1 MNSESERKLS
11 LVELK
16 QLNMKQEQP
25 AQEAPPTREDWD
37 ELMERLS
44 EISRKTEQLNNKL
57 YLSQIEKQSKEM
69 LDLLWAMNRRQE
81 QAGRKKERR
90 YSLPRF
96 YLPEIE
102 WRLVAVA
109 AMMLGGLFMTWWF
122 LLRG

>member
-1 MNSESERKLS
+1 MTSESERKLS

-44 EISRKTEQLNNKL
+44 EISRKMEQLNSRF

-69 LDLLWAMNRRQE
+69 LDILWAMNRRQE
-81 QAGRKKERR
+81 QAGRMKERR
-90 YSLPRF
+90 FSLPRF

>member
-44 EISRKTEQLNNKL
+44 EISRKMEQLNSRF

-69 LDLLWAMNRRQE
+69 LDILWAMNRRQE

>member
-44 EISRKTEQLNNKL
+44 EISRKMEQLNNKF
-57 YLSQIEKQSKEM
+57 YLSQIQKQNKEM
-69 LDLLWAMNRRQE
+69 LDILWAMNRRQE

-109 AMMLGGLFMTWWF
+109 AMMLGGLLMTWWF

>member
-11 LVELK
+11 LAELK

-44 EISRKTEQLNNKL
+44 EISRKMEQLNSRF

-69 LDLLWAMNRRQE
+69 LDILWAMNRRQE

-90 YSLPRF
+90 FSLPRF

>member
-44 EISRKTEQLNNKL
+44 EISRKTEQLNNRF

-69 LDLLWAMNRRQE
+69 LDILWAMNRRQE

-90 YSLPRF
+90 FSLPRF

>member
-1 MNSESERKLS
+1 
-11 LVELK
+11 
-16 QLNMKQEQP
+16 
-25 AQEAPPTREDWD
+25 
-37 ELMERLS
+37 MERLS
-44 EISRKTEQLNNKL
+44 EISRKMEQLNSRF

-69 LDLLWAMNRRQE
+69 LDILWAMNRRQE

-90 YSLPRF
+90 FSLPRF

>member
-11 LVELK
+11 LAELK

-25 AQEAPPTREDWD
+25 AQETHPTREDWD

-44 EISRKTEQLNNKL
+44 EISRKMEQLNSRF

-69 LDLLWAMNRRQE
+69 LDILWAMNRRQE

-90 YSLPRF
+90 FSLPRF

-109 AMMLGGLFMTWWF
+109 AMTLGGLFMTWWF

>member
-11 LVELK
+11 LAELK
-16 QLNMKQEQP
+16 QLNMKQEQL
-25 AQEAPPTREDWD
+25 AQEAHPTREDWD

-44 EISRKTEQLNNKL
+44 EISRKMEQLNNRF
-57 YLSQIEKQSKEM
+57 YLSQIQKQSKEM
-69 LDLLWAMNRRQE
+69 LDILWAMNRRQE

-90 YSLPRF
+90 FSLPRF

-109 AMMLGGLFMTWWF
+109 AMTLGGLFMTWWF

>member
-1 MNSESERKLS
+1 MNLESERKLS
-11 LVELK
+11 LTELK

-25 AQEAPPTREDWD
+25 AQEAHPTREDWD

-44 EISRKTEQLNNKL
+44 EISRKMEQLNNRF
-57 YLSQIEKQSKEM
+57 YLSQMQKQSKEM
-69 LDLLWAMNRRQE
+69 VDILWAMNRRQE
-81 QAGRKKERR
+81 QAGRKKEWRF
-90 YSLPRF
+90 SLPRF

>member
-11 LVELK
+11 LAELK

-25 AQEAPPTREDWD
+25 AQETHPTREDWD

-44 EISRKTEQLNNKL
+44 EISRKMEQLNNKF
-57 YLSQIEKQSKEM
+57 YLSQIQNQSKEM
-69 LDLLWAMNRRQE
+69 LDILWAMNRRQE

-109 AMMLGGLFMTWWF
+109 AMMLGGLLMTWWF

>member
-11 LVELK
+11 LAELK

-25 AQEAPPTREDWD
+25 AQEAHPTREDWD

-44 EISRKTEQLNNKL
+44 EISRKMEQLNNRF
-57 YLSQIEKQSKEM
+57 YLSQIEKQSKEI
-69 LDLLWAMNRRQE
+69 LDILWAMNRRQE

-90 YSLPRF
+90 FSLPRF

-109 AMMLGGLFMTWWF
+109 AMTLGGLFMTWWF

>member
-44 EISRKTEQLNNKL
+44 EISRKMEQLNSRF

-69 LDLLWAMNRRQE
+69 LDILWAMNRRQE

-90 YSLPRF
+90 FSLPRF